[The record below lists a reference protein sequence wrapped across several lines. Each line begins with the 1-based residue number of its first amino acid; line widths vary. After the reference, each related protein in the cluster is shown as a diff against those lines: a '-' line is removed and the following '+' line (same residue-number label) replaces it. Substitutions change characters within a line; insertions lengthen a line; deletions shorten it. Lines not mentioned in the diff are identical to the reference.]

1 MLAGVDSEIKKYLQ
15 IDILLYEYV
24 VSVFNSQLKE
34 YGIWMRNLNNL
45 IWFFDRERLLSM
57 TKCLTHK

>member
-1 MLAGVDSEIKKYLQ
+1 MNTKSTNHHENKIAYLMLAGVDSEIKKYLQ

-34 YGIWMRNLNNL
+34 YGI
-45 IWFFDRERLLSM
+45 
-57 TKCLTHK
+57 